1 MSDTFIFEGKEY
13 YDIKTFAFKTQR
25 TTQTIYRL
33 KDTGNSIRK
42 LRCEYIL
49 GKPMIPAEE
58 LTEFPFCAAGVDGAK
73 KIHHFGGIDVD

>member
-1 MSDTFIFEGKEY
+1 MGDTFTFDGKEY
-13 YDIKTFAFKTQR
+13 YDIKTFAFKTKR

-42 LRCEYIL
+42 LKCEYIL

-58 LTEFPFCAAGVDGAK
+58 LTDFPFCAPGVAGDKRV
-73 KIHHFGGIDVD
+73 IHYGEANGE